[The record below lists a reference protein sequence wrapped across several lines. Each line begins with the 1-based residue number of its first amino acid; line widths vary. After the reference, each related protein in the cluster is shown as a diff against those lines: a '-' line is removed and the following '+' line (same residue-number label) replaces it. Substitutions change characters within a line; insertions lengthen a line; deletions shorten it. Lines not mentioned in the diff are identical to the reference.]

1 MGTSSAAAAS
11 RASCRAARRAGP
23 ASFIV
28 HVPFAAAASCASVF
42 RFGAIEKAND
52 LRQMGHRARIS
63 TSEGRMTRAAGA
75 HAMPD
80 QRHKSTAG
88 TLQRQW
94 WNVNDRA
101 SGWQQSQAASAWRM
115 PRSRHDIPHLASLGS
130 GCSEEAAL
138 MAPRFIYESLTPAS
152 ALGGGT
158 YFTRVNV
165 LPHPR
170 GDPFGGR

>member
-1 MGTSSAAAAS
+1 MVRIEDEASLPVASGISASGSASATSAMGTSSAAAAS

-63 TSEGRMTRAAGA
+63 TSEGRMTRAAGG

-88 TLQRQW
+88 THERQW
-94 WNVNDRA
+94 WNVNGRA
-101 SGWQQSQAASAWRM
+101 SGWQQSQAALAWRKR
-115 PRSRHDIPHLASLGS
+115 RSQHDITHLASLLT
-130 GCSEEAAL
+130 EP
-138 MAPRFIYESLTPAS
+138 APTAIVSS
-152 ALGGGT
+152 AEM
-158 YFTRVNV
+158 YI
-165 LPHPR
+165 
-170 GDPFGGR
+170 